1 MKFTCETPQRTTRK
15 TAAPAVILLRGR
27 QGFTLIE
34 VMIVVVVIGIL
45 AMLGYSSLMDI
56 IFTNRAKETAQTIR
70 TFTERALMDAKRKSE
85 IVTIKLDGNIIK
97 ATVKNVEVSEVL
109 SLGYSPENIAPVPI
123 SGDNPFENEVT
134 SEFRIGL
141 SSISREGYFVACDSK
156 GYCGGAVK
164 LNSINSF
171 KAYIKKGKAATGW
184 EAL

>member
-1 MKFTCETPQRTTRK
+1 MKFACEMPQKSTRE

-27 QGFTLIE
+27 RGFTLIE
-34 VMIVVVVIGIL
+34 VMIVVTIIGIL
-45 AMLGYSSLMDI
+45 AMLGYASLMEL

-70 TFTERALMDAKRKSE
+70 TFTERALMDAKRKNE
-85 IVTIKLDGNIIK
+85 PVTIELKGNSII
-97 ATVKNVEVSEVL
+97 ATVNNVEVAEVL
-109 SLGYSPENIAPVPI
+109 SAGYSPREIAPVSI
-123 SGDNPFENEVT
+123 SGENPFKNKVT

-156 GYCGGAVK
+156 DYCGGAVK

-171 KAYIKKGKAATGW
+171 RAYIRRGKTAGW